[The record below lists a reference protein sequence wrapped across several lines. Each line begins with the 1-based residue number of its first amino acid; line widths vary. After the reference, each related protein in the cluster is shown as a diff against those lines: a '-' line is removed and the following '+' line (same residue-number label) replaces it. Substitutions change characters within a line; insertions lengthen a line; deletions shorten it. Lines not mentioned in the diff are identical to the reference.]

1 MWCCRRMEISW
12 TNCIRKEVLQTVKE
26 DMSILQTIK
35 TRKANLIGHII
46 EGKIKGRIEV
56 TGR

>member
-1 MWCCRRMEISW
+1 MEISW